1 MIWRRLKKSTPEEDR
16 ELDQKMDEVRMSPK
30 DVIAIMAS
38 AFVMIILPC
47 LAVLLGLACVAMFLF
62 GLL

>member
-47 LAVLLGLACVAMFLF
+47 LAVLLGLAFVAMFLF